1 MTTTHHETMTTTS
14 DSRFF
19 HSDCCC
25 IKREVQNNIFIECR
39 ACIEG
44 HGKWNNGRGCSC
56 EYHKVNQMHCPIC
69 AADRDRLDELH
80 FEFDNLLL
88 KLSSTVK
95 SYDSCNDDIQAIEYI
110 SKRMRQCNR
119 NLLARLISHEFDDED
134 AVMPDPLIEDPDTDT
149 ESRERGIERRENGER
164 PRSAWKPSDDE
175 EEVPKK
181 KDAATP
187 SIAEPEFE
195 LQRPETE
202 AELVQELEDLRRE
215 MDAFKSESN
224 RKMDKQEE
232 EEAKMEEGYAGC
244 DGNCNGVCNECN
256 MGDYGP
262 CSSDD
267 EEEEAREGAIQEH
280 TDNMAD

>member
-1 MTTTHHETMTTTS
+1 M
-14 DSRFF
+14 
-19 HSDCCC
+19 
-25 IKREVQNNIFIECR
+25 
-39 ACIEG
+39 
-44 HGKWNNGRGCSC
+44 
-56 EYHKVNQMHCPIC
+56 
-69 AADRDRLDELH
+69 H

-95 SYDSCNDDIQAIEYI
+95 AYDSCDDDIHAIVVL
-110 SKRMRQCNR
+110 SKRMRHCNHD
-119 NLLARLISHEFDDED
+119 LLSRLISHEFDDED
-134 AVMPDPLIEDPDTDT
+134 YATPDPIIEDPNT
-149 ESRERGIERRENGER
+149 ESRERGIESRENGEM

-187 SIAEPEFE
+187 SIAEPESE

-215 MDAFKSESN
+215 MDAFKPESK

-232 EEAKMEEGYAGC
+232 EEAKMEEGYARC

-262 CSSDD
+262 WSSDD
-267 EEEEAREGAIQEH
+267 EEEEAREGVIQEH
-280 TDNMAD
+280 NDNMTD

>member
-1 MTTTHHETMTTTS
+1 
-14 DSRFF
+14 
-19 HSDCCC
+19 
-25 IKREVQNNIFIECR
+25 
-39 ACIEG
+39 
-44 HGKWNNGRGCSC
+44 
-56 EYHKVNQMHCPIC
+56 MHCPIC
-69 AADRDRLDELH
+69 SADRDRLDEMQ

-95 SYDSCNDDIQAIEYI
+95 AYESCDDDIHAIVVL
-110 SKRMRQCNR
+110 SKRIRHCNH

-134 AVMPDPLIEDPDTDT
+134 TVMSEPDDYALLNVPPPIPDTET
-149 ESRERGIERRENGER
+149 SE
-164 PRSAWKPSDDE
+164 DE
-175 EEVPKK
+175 EEKSAALQELSTAEEEE
-181 KDAATP
+181 DAATP
-187 SIAEPEFE
+187 SIAEPESE

-215 MDAFKSESN
+215 MDAFKPESK

-232 EEAKMEEGYAGC
+232 EEAKMEEGYARC

-267 EEEEAREGAIQEH
+267 EEEEAREGAIQDH
-280 TDNMAD
+280 NDNMAD